1 VKNKKSPDYE
11 GNPETTVDH
20 FLVGQRSEIILK
32 YAKLRLNLTRFKW
45 SQPASQAKAQKAIV
59 AWADELLD
67 NIASGASTWNVRP
80 ERLFR
85 NLLEIVPD
93 WAFSPVVASLSLFP
107 NSLAKLPG
115 LDAEAVRDLKSG
127 DAVEAF
133 SEFLALEGVAAHPAI
148 ISDIV
153 PLKPEAAAELWAT
166 WLIPANDIRLLEFA
180 RWTETFQPADAVKA
194 CILKRVGL
202 SEETLSK
209 LTQQTRANVTDIDT
223 ELPDV
228 AEIGLSAS
236 ERDFVRK
243 LTAVIAGMCRGH
255 FEAAAWS
262 ALVQASRANWE
273 YREAI
278 DEAFTET
285 RWSWAVA
292 TTPNAEL
299 PRWSGTKPVSV
310 RAFEVLA
317 QGHELAIS
325 QLSRMRPDELTE
337 FRKWISY
344 DTDTELVIAAF
355 NAAPLDGE
363 PTSCRQKLRRL
374 LDRFLDDYEG
384 ELGTSIAL
392 VPRWRK
398 LGAGAWRQSLL
409 DEIADWRE
417 SDFETFLFDET
428 VRTVGW
434 KRLSLEIRET
444 LLTRWVELSTDTL
457 YELTAQKM
465 PDILADAIR
474 WAGIWQGIP
483 ALVRHSDVESSI
495 ALLSKVRAPERL
507 AGLSLC
513 ANCIEGGV
521 NHPVVEHFLVR
532 DKKALGEL
540 LRDAIKRFY
549 DADLAR
555 FDLGTLLQYASRS
568 SALVER
574 IIQTFSPEDI
584 SAALVALSRKK
595 GIPSRKRVAF
605 ELSKYLGIKYLVVL
619 HYLSTRPLP
628 KAAGTRFDG
637 IYRTWLLP
645 KRRGG
650 NREISAPISYLKAV
664 QRALLDTLL
673 AKVPL
678 HPCATGFRPGYSIK
692 VNANPHV
699 GKPVVVNVDISGFF
713 QNTSLTIVRSA
724 IGKSVPQQMSLSARR
739 LLFDICTRQGGLPT
753 GAPTSPA
760 IANIGLVHFDN
771 AISKA
776 CDRHG
781 ITYTRYAD
789 DLTFSGGDPGKVL
802 PYVEE
807 WLARFGYALDRKK
820 TNFFRR
826 GRRQVVTGLVVNDK
840 VSIPRS
846 MRRKLRAAV
855 HNFNAKGSEVIHWHG
870 KPMSLAELTGRI
882 AFLNSIDRQKGQ
894 ALLAKLA
901 EKPA

>member
-1 VKNKKSPDYE
+1 VSNKKSPGYL
-11 GNPETTVDH
+11 GKPGTSIDH

-32 YAKLRLNLTRFKW
+32 YAKLRLKLTRFKW
-45 SQPASQAKAQKAIV
+45 SQPASQAKARRAIV
-59 AWADELLD
+59 SWADELLD
-67 NIASGASTWNVRP
+67 NIAWGANTWDVMP

-107 NSLAKLPG
+107 SSLAKLPG
-115 LDAEAVRDLKSG
+115 LDAEAVRELKSG
-127 DAVEAF
+127 DAVQAF
-133 SEFLALEGVAAHPAI
+133 REFLKLEEVAAHPSI

-166 WLIPANDIRLLEFA
+166 WLIPADEIRFLEFA
-180 RWTETFQPADAVKA
+180 RWAETYQPTNAVKA
-194 CILKRVGL
+194 SIWKRVGL
-202 SEETLSK
+202 SEDKLSE
-209 LTQQTRANVTDIDT
+209 LAQQIKADAPAIDAD
-223 ELPDV
+223 LPDM
-228 AEIGLSAS
+228 AEIGLSDPDG
-236 ERDFVRK
+236 DFVQK
-243 LTAVIAGMCRGH
+243 LTAIVAGICRGH
-255 FEAAAWS
+255 FEVAAWS
-262 ALVQASRANWE
+262 EVVQASRTNSE

-278 DEAFTET
+278 DEAFAET
-285 RWSWAVA
+285 RWRWEVPSM
-292 TTPNAEL
+292 PHAEM
-299 PRWSGTKPVSV
+299 PRWFGTKPVSV

-317 QGHELAIS
+317 RGHELAIS
-325 QLSRMRPDELTE
+325 QLSRMRSDELTE
-337 FRKWISY
+337 FRKWVSY
-344 DTDTELVIAAF
+344 DIDTELVIAAF
-355 NAAPLDGE
+355 NDAPLDGA
-363 PTSCRQKLRRL
+363 PILCSQKLRRL
-374 LDRFLDDYEG
+374 LARFLDDYEG
-384 ELGTSIAL
+384 DLATTIAL
-392 VPRWRK
+392 IPRWRK

-409 DEIADWRE
+409 DQIADWEE
-417 SDFETFLFDET
+417 SEFETFLSDEA

-434 KRLSLEIRET
+434 KRLSLEIREA

-465 PDILADAIR
+465 PDLLADAIR
-474 WAGIWQGIP
+474 WGGIWQGIP
-483 ALVRHSDVESSI
+483 ALVRHSDPESAI
-495 ALLSKVRAPERL
+495 ALLSKLRAPERL
-507 AGLSLC
+507 AGLTLC
-513 ANCIEGGV
+513 PNCVEGGV
-521 NHPVVEHFLVR
+521 NHPVVEHFLVCDR
-532 DKKALGEL
+532 KALGEL
-540 LRDAIKRFY
+540 LRGAVKRFY

-568 SALVER
+568 RALVER
-574 IIQTFSPEDI
+574 IIQTFSSEDI
-584 SAALVALSRKK
+584 CAALVVLSRKR
-595 GIPSRKRVAF
+595 GIPSRKRAAF
-605 ELSKYLGIKYLVVL
+605 ELSMYLGIKYLVVL

-673 AKVPL
+673 ARVPL

-724 IGKSVPQQMSLSARR
+724 IGKSVPKQMSQSARL

-855 HNFNAKGSEVIHWHG
+855 HNFNAKGTEVIHWHG

-882 AFLNSIDRQKGQ
+882 AFLNSIDTQKGQ

-901 EKPA
+901 EKPV